1 MDIIQRFL
9 NYVSIDTQSD
19 ESSLT
24 SPSTDKQFN
33 LAHVLYDEL
42 KCLGISDL
50 KLTDNCIVYARI
62 PANTDEDYDRIGFIA
77 HMDTSPD
84 FKGKDVKPRI
94 IKNYDG
100 SAITLN
106 EELQTVLDP
115 HNFECLKRD
124 IGSDLIVTDGT
135 TLLGADDKAGIAIIM
150 DMAQRIMSD
159 NTVKHGDIAI
169 AFTPDEEVGRG
180 TENFDTEYFNVDYA
194 YTVDGGNAD
203 EIEYENFN
211 ADSACVKVHGLSIHP
226 GSAKGKMLN
235 SQLVAFEFNSL
246 LRTFDN
252 PAYTEGYEGFNH
264 LTSING
270 DCENTVM
277 NYIIRN
283 HDKNLLLKQENDFK
297 NAMEFLNRKYGD
309 GTVEVEIVHTY
320 ANMREFIEKRMDII
334 DKVKRIMRE
343 MNMEPK
349 SSPIRGGTDGAS
361 LTYMGLP
368 CPNLGTGGR
377 NYHGKYEYL
386 SINEFLIMSELVYKI
401 VTNK

>member
-24 SPSTDKQFN
+24 SPSADKQFN

-106 EELQTVLDP
+106 EELQIVLDP

-124 IGSDLIVTDGT
+124 ISSDLIVTDGT

>member
-106 EELQTVLDP
+106 EELQIVLDP

-211 ADSACVKVHGLSIHP
+211 ADSTCVKVHGLSIHP

>member
-106 EELQTVLDP
+106 EELQIVLDP

-264 LTSING
+264 LTTING

>member
-84 FKGKDVKPRI
+84 FKGNDVKPRI

-106 EELQTVLDP
+106 EELQIVLDP

>member
-106 EELQTVLDP
+106 EELQIVLDP

-211 ADSACVKVHGLSIHP
+211 ADSACVKIHGLSIHP

>member
-33 LAHVLYDEL
+33 LAHALYDEL

-106 EELQTVLDP
+106 EELQIVLDP

-211 ADSACVKVHGLSIHP
+211 ADSACVKIHGLSIHP

-264 LTSING
+264 LTCING

-334 DKVKRIMRE
+334 DKVKRIMCE

>member
-106 EELQTVLDP
+106 EELQIVLDP

-377 NYHGKYEYL
+377 NYHCKYEYL

>member
-106 EELQTVLDP
+106 EELQIVLDP

-349 SSPIRGGTDGAS
+349 SSPIRGGTDGTS

>member
-106 EELQTVLDP
+106 EELQIVLDP

-135 TLLGADDKAGIAIIM
+135 TLLGADDKAVIAIIM

-211 ADSACVKVHGLSIHP
+211 ADSACVKIHGLSIHP

-264 LTSING
+264 LTCING

-334 DKVKRIMRE
+334 DKVKRIMCE

>member
-100 SAITLN
+100 SAIALN
-106 EELQTVLDP
+106 EELQIVLDP

-297 NAMEFLNRKYGD
+297 NAMEFLNRKYDD